1 MLCRDAR
8 DGHDKLSLE
17 ARKLSLEGARRRW
30 EGSIALT
37 LALQTPSTLSIPS
50 TLPSN
55 LPVSVSTAISTPLVG
70 DVLKEA
76 VDSSALVSVKIEKL
90 SADSV
95 TDMKLSQ
102 SQYST
107 DLSAQLAIKKE
118 ADTSTASSTSTST
131 KSGNS
136 NSSGSSHGVSVDTVY
151 PYPPIPMKLEDMPVS
166 ACRIVNPFSNGNRGA
181 WDWLTATY
189 QPPAATPATDSA
201 PSSSSSSSSSPS
213 SFSSSSSS
221 SSSARPPAS
230 SSTAPGIHTQD
241 PRTYNKQSLYSTDY
255 ENNLSASPDPSR
267 VRCRAYADS
276 LIQASGSNTCFD
288 HCVKRATGLLKMD
301 LNAIIV
307 DECLGRS

>member
-50 TLPSN
+50 TLPLS
-55 LPVSVSTAISTPLVG
+55 LPVSTATSTSIVA
-70 DVLKEA
+70 DVLKEG
-76 VDSSALVSVKIEKL
+76 VDSSGLAPVKIEKL
-90 SADSV
+90 SAEGV
-95 TDMKLSQ
+95 TDLKLARSH
-102 SQYST
+102 SST
-107 DLSAQLAIKKE
+107 DPSAQITIKNE
-118 ADTSTASSTSTST
+118 ADTSTATLSST

-136 NSSGSSHGVSVDTVY
+136 NSSGSIHGVSADTHTIY

-189 QPPAATPATDSA
+189 QPPAATPATNSA
-201 PSSSSSSSSSPS
+201 PSSSSPSSSPS
-213 SFSSSSSS
+213 SSSSSV
-221 SSSARPPAS
+221 RPTAT
-230 SSTAPGIHTQD
+230 SSTAPGINIQD
-241 PRTYNKQSLYSTDY
+241 PKTYNKQSLYSTDY
-255 ENNLSASPDPSR
+255 ENNLTTSPDPSR
-267 VRCRAYADS
+267 ARCRAYADS

-307 DECLGRS
+307 DECLGKS

>member
-50 TLPSN
+50 TLPSS
-55 LPVSVSTAISTPLVG
+55 LSVSTATSTPIVA
-70 DVLKEA
+70 DVLKEG
-76 VDSSALVSVKIEKL
+76 VDSSALVAVKIEKL
-90 SADSV
+90 SAEGV
-95 TDMKLSQ
+95 TDTKLAQ
-102 SQYST
+102 LT
-107 DLSAQLAIKKE
+107 DSSAQVAIKNE
-118 ADTSTASSTSTST
+118 AETSTSSST
-131 KSGNS
+131 KIGNS
-136 NSSGSSHGVSVDTVY
+136 NSSGFSHGVSSDTHTVY

-201 PSSSSSSSSSPS
+201 PSSSSPT
-213 SFSSSSSS
+213 SSSSSS
-221 SSSARPPAS
+221 SSYRPPTS
-230 SSTAPGIHTQD
+230 SPTAPAINIQD

-255 ENNLSASPDPSR
+255 ENNLSTSSDPSR
-267 VRCRAYADS
+267 ARCRAYADT

-288 HCVKRATGLLKMD
+288 HCVRRATGLLKMD
-301 LNAIIV
+301 LNAIII
-307 DECLGRS
+307 DECLGKSWSLYLACLYVTLK